1 MLGRLGGW
9 LLSER
14 AEPLLARLPAGR
26 AKAGT
31 DPSLGAWAPYRR
43 TVPTSLQSTPGIRRD
58 REAEDR
64 AHATEPL
71 HDFHA
76 LHGPAITWILK
87 QHWHLLAPRLP
98 RMARVA
104 LRERATARV
113 TPASAAPACDP
124 AKLTADL
131 RRHAAAIGLSA
142 VGIAAF
148 DSRYHYVEHR
158 GRERGDRVVVGLVEQ
173 SWAAVQRAPSPV
185 SERSTFEAQTT
196 SHELMVEIAHW
207 LHARGYA
214 AAAEPGDGYGIVI
227 HYAVQAGL
235 GQLGLNGQLLT
246 PQAGSRCRPTLL
258 TTDAPLE
265 LDAPRDFGLTR
276 ICDACQV
283 CVRRCPTGAIPARR
297 WMSRGVEKAKI
308 NVSRC
313 LPVMGHA
320 FGCAICMKV
329 CPIQRY
335 GLERVTDEFERSG
348 TILGKGTDELEG
360 YRWPVDG
367 RFYGSG
373 RKPPIPP
380 GFTRPPDLP
389 FDPPQYRKPANA
401 DDPPVPPQPRET
413 AV

>member
-124 AKLTADL
+124 ARGSCSTL
-131 RRHAAAIGLSA
+131 R
-142 VGIAAF
+142 
-148 DSRYHYVEHR
+148 SRSGSISR
-158 GRERGDRVVVGLVEQ
+158 SIRLPGRD
-173 SWAAVQRAPSPV
+173 VQRARRRRLRAV
-185 SERSTFEAQTT
+185 
-196 SHELMVEIAHW
+196 
-207 LHARGYA
+207 
-214 AAAEPGDGYGIVI
+214 AEV
-227 HYAVQAGL
+227 L
-235 GQLGLNGQLLT
+235 
-246 PQAGSRCRPTLL
+246 
-258 TTDAPLE
+258 
-265 LDAPRDFGLTR
+265 PRWGRDPANRVYLR
-276 ICDACQV
+276 R
-283 CVRRCPTGAIPARR
+283 VRRRGAQRAFGWRAWAASRTTGA
-297 WMSRGVEKAKI
+297 
-308 NVSRC
+308 
-313 LPVMGHA
+313 
-320 FGCAICMKV
+320 GC
-329 CPIQRY
+329 
-335 GLERVTDEFERSG
+335 RSW
-348 TILGKGTDELEG
+348 TLC
-360 YRWPVDG
+360 
-367 RFYGSG
+367 S
-373 RKPPIPP
+373 
-380 GFTRPPDLP
+380 
-389 FDPPQYRKPANA
+389 
-401 DDPPVPPQPRET
+401 
-413 AV
+413 